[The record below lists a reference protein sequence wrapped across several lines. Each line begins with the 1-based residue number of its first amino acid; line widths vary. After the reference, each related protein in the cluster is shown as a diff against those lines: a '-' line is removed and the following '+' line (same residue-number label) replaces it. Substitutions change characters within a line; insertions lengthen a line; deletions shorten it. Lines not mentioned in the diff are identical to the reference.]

1 MEINITEVV
10 VALIG
15 LLGTVITAFVV
26 PWINSKLKN
35 EKITTV
41 VEIARQVVH
50 AAHELQIT
58 NELVELGMDKATY
71 AWTEAKKVLAE
82 RGIKVND
89 DELKAA
95 IKAEVTNLRKD
106 IDW

>member
-1 MEINITEVV
+1 MEIDITKIV

-15 LLGTVITAFVV
+15 LLGTIVTTFVV
-26 PWINSKLKN
+26 PWINTKLKN
-35 EKITTV
+35 EKVKTV
-41 VEIARQVVH
+41 VEIARQVVA

-58 NELVELGMDKATY
+58 GELVEMGMDKATY
-71 AWTEAKKVLAE
+71 AWNVAKKALDAK
-82 RGIKVND
+82 GIKIDD

-106 IDW
+106 VVW

>member
-15 LLGTVITAFVV
+15 LLGTVITAFVI
-26 PWINSKLKN
+26 PWVNSKLKN
-35 EKITTV
+35 EKLQTV

-50 AAHELQIT
+50 AAHELDIT

-71 AWTEAKKVLAE
+71 AWTEAKKALSAK
-82 RGIKVND
+82 GIKIDD

-106 IDW
+106 ITW

>member
-1 MEINITEVV
+1 MNINITEII

-15 LLGTVITAFVV
+15 LLGTIITTFVI
-26 PWINSKLKN
+26 PWIKNKSNNEKLK
-35 EKITTV
+35 IV
-41 VEIARQVVH
+41 VEIARQVVA

-58 NELVELGMDKATY
+58 GELIEMGMDKATY
-71 AWTEAKKVLAE
+71 AWIEAKKALSAKGLV
-82 RGIKVND
+82 VND

-106 IDW
+106 IVW